1 MSIQNFTLY
10 SFSNFTLRQ
19 SYTLTQLKPSCA
31 TYTGKVWS
39 HRYSEIYIYIYINTC
54 ENNEIQWI
62 ICGRKMSSR
71 MSSGKRRKG
80 VTRLF
85 TSRYSTCTPRFVGDN
100 FSSSHFIHVYIVTL
114 FFYHPRYWT
123 VLRAFHWR
131 SMSLYVIMETRDI
144 RGCVANVNTLHKVS
158 SCISAKWEVTRYI
171 YLDLCVYDF
180 FI

>member
-10 SFSNFTLRQ
+10 SFSNFILRQ

-39 HRYSEIYIYIYINTC
+39 HRYSEIYIYINTC